1 MDSAGA
7 SSSPF
12 DSFKSKKVLRSS
24 VSKQHSA
31 DEACGTLDQS
41 PWSSKTPEKP
51 THPLRRSLTR
61 GQPLRS
67 LRQVKEAAKQ
77 LRKSDL
83 KPSVPFDPLESSDI
97 PSETPITKPKTPKS
111 LPERYEILDK
121 FFNSMQSSI
130 RILHLKGS
138 ASTFTNISRAVES
151 LTDRRFTYRHLAQL
165 KFILPEGIEIK
176 KILLRDD
183 HTSCM
188 KPDLDVTLNFSI
200 IQDDEKLKSENKNIQ
215 MKKLFRSRLVSFHKS
230 NPEGDEV
237 PEEMLPEPFNQSSRV
252 TSSNAMKKPNLSSVE
267 DTVSQQQQK
276 TVVASHMP
284 QSFKRCFSKLVS
296 DHSSTKIACVPI
308 APSPIKMCSTLP
320 ETPLKSFSKKGDD
333 GTPAKLISTPISATP
348 AQAAY
353 RPVRSIMTP
362 DDDEYSVMSPTKST
376 PSKLTRRS
384 GGRRSITFDTPVK
397 NKTPPVKRASDDDD
411 DDDCDILSGDLF
423 ASIKEKE
430 RKAKE
435 ENDPAISHAKWRKQ
449 MIAGLPKLFDSL
461 LFIFQKRSVITK
473 EELIHTI
480 ISCRLEIVDRREVE
494 EQLMLLKELAPEW
507 IHQKMASS
515 GDLLFCVNKI
525 SSPESIRTRLSEAS

>member
-31 DEACGTLDQS
+31 DEACGTPDQS
-41 PWSSKTPEKP
+41 LWSSKTPEKP
-51 THPLRRSLTR
+51 TYPPRRSLTR
-61 GQPLRS
+61 RQPLRS

-97 PSETPITKPKTPKS
+97 PSETPITKPKTPKA

-121 FFNSMQSSI
+121 FFNSLQSSI

-183 HTSCM
+183 LTSCM

-237 PEEMLPEPFNQSSRV
+237 PEEMLPEPFNQSSCV
-252 TSSNAMKKPNLSSVE
+252 TSSNAMKKPNLRSVQ
-267 DTVSQQQQK
+267 DTVSQQQQQ

-284 QSFKRCFSKLVS
+284 QSFKRCFSKQAS
-296 DHSSTKIACVPI
+296 DHSSTKIACVPM
-308 APSPIKMCSTLP
+308 APSPIKMCSKLP

-397 NKTPPVKRASDDDD
+397 RASDDD

-473 EELIHTI
+473 VELIRTI

-494 EQLMLLKELAPEW
+494 EQLMLLQELAPEW